1 MRWFKAALCALI
13 VLAVVPTTAGAA
25 LPTVRF
31 RVFARTGLRLADI
44 AWTGQRFLYIENT
57 TSRIVAAGPTGMPYT
72 PFATLPR
79 QVEETRCMVAAG
91 GHGFIAG
98 DLYCHTPLNQI
109 YRLGADGKTTTLLA
123 TLPHVV
129 RADGAIAFDTVG
141 HFGYALIA
149 ATGRSGGG
157 TNRGGSVF
165 AVSPTGQVR
174 LLGRYDNPGGTDE
187 IAVAP
192 ADFGSAAGQVLLA
205 VDDGKTGTLVAMD
218 ARGRTRTLV
227 TLPDGPNP
235 IVVLPPSQA
244 PSGGAA
250 QAGLYVTDT
259 LSRDVFFAPAS
270 ELRPFAGSVVV
281 GSELGGLFWAIRPS
295 GNSFTATK
303 LSTTLNAKHYN
314 LEGATYVA
322 G

>member
-1 MRWFKAALCALI
+1 MRWFKAALYALV
-13 VLAVVPTTAGAA
+13 VLVMATPTAA
-25 LPTVRF
+25 AASSTMHF
-31 RVFARTGLRLADI
+31 RVFARTSIRLADI
-44 AWTGQRFLYIENT
+44 VWTGQRFLYIENT
-57 TSRIVAAGPTGMPYT
+57 ANRIVAAGPTGMPYT

-79 QVEETRCMVAAG
+79 QVEETRCVVAAG
-91 GHGFIAG
+91 GHGFTAG
-98 DLYCHTPLNQI
+98 DLYCHTPLNQV
-109 YRLGADGKTTTLLA
+109 YRLSADGKTSTLLA

-141 HFGYALIA
+141 RLGYALIA

-165 AVSPTGQVR
+165 AVSPQGQTR
-174 LLGRYDNPGGTDE
+174 LLGRYDDPGGADE

-218 ARGRTRTLV
+218 AHGRTRTLLN
-227 TLPDGPNP
+227 LPDGPNP
-235 IVVLPPSQA
+235 IVVLPPGQA
-244 PSGGAA
+244 PSGGPV

-259 LSRDVFFAPAS
+259 LSRDVFFAPAGD
-270 ELRPFAGSVVV
+270 LAPFAGSVLV

-295 GNSFTATK
+295 GNGFIATK
-303 LSTTLNAKHYN
+303 LSTNLTAKHYN